1 MHSLCTRHKSEWLV
15 ARAENERIGR
25 PKSSWRI
32 HLQAIRKNAGT
43 HVECLSNKRE
53 TSTHIFISFI
63 FKLAMRFVGALPVS
77 LPLSFPSCW
86 FTDTHSV
93 CVCVSTISWIFVTG
107 NVDLGSLS
115 RSEWTGCTGLFIAV
129 MFYANAQSHMCMD
142 LTFQI
147 GTPATTGTRTTQ
159 LANTL
164 RLRVEEHNR
173 ER

>member
-1 MHSLCTRHKSEWLV
+1 MVGGESWEWTDRQAEVKLKNTLTGNTEKRRHTRWMSV
-15 ARAENERIGR
+15 QQERNIHTYFHIIYFQIGYAFR
-25 PKSSWRI
+25 WCSP
-32 HLQAIRKNAGT
+32 
-43 HVECLSNKRE
+43 CLS
-53 TSTHIFISFI
+53 TALFPIVLIHWYSFC
-63 FKLAMRFVGALPVS
+63 L
-77 LPLSFPSCW
+77 
-86 FTDTHSV
+86 